1 MEARDVMVSP
11 AITVGENETVRG
23 VASVR
28 PKLEISPSDATI
40 RSKLMDELKTQPWSH
55 PLKLNVTVAA
65 GLVDLWGLRRVR
77 RTAESYC
84 GGGGDNLRRHRRER
98 SPHAQACAPQ
108 GMMGAGFGTI
118 AG

>member
-23 VASVR
+23 IASVR

-65 GLVDLWGLRRVR
+65 GFVDLWAFV
-77 RTAESYC
+77 ESE
-84 GGGGDNLRRHRRER
+84 GQPRAITVAVE
-98 SPHAQACAPQ
+98 
-108 GMMGAGFGTI
+108 TI
-118 AG
+118 SGVTGVNDRLTRKPARLKA